1 MHACSA
7 VYTDRQTE
15 STAGPRVRLSINT
28 DQPWTKTV
36 KLKTVLTKRNLCS
49 VGVYKR
55 LRPGSGAVSNG
66 LMLIS
71 EKSQMGRMLSQDLT
85 DFPG

>member
-7 VYTDRQTE
+7 VYTDRQTA
-15 STAGPRVRLSINT
+15 STAGPRARLSINT
-28 DQPWTKTV
+28 DQPWTKAV
-36 KLKTVLTKRNLCS
+36 KLKTVLTKRNLRS

-66 LMLIS
+66 PMLIS
-71 EKSQMGRMLSQDLT
+71 EKSQMERMLSQDLT

>member
-7 VYTDRQTE
+7 VYTDRQTAN
-15 STAGPRVRLSINT
+15 TAGPRARLSINT
-28 DQPWTKTV
+28 DQSWTKTV

-66 LMLIS
+66 PMLIS
-71 EKSQMGRMLSQDLT
+71 EKSQMERMLSQDLT

>member
-7 VYTDRQTE
+7 VYTDRQTA
-15 STAGPRVRLSINT
+15 STAGPRARLSINT

-36 KLKTVLTKRNLCS
+36 KLKTVLTKRNLRS

-55 LRPGSGAVSNG
+55 LRPGFGAVSNG
-66 LMLIS
+66 PMLIS
-71 EKSQMGRMLSQDLT
+71 EKSQMERMLSQD
-85 DFPG
+85 FPG